1 MPKLSKFEK
10 LTRRA
15 IPHTACVSA
24 KDVIKFFIAFLFFQ
38 EAEKMKQKFNGKIL
52 IIGCGSV
59 SQCAIPLV
67 LELIDTPLKNI
78 TIMDFVDNRSR
89 VKDALDKGVNY
100 VFDKVTQEN
109 YKQLLGKYAGKGD
122 LIIDLAWNI
131 DCNAILQWCRDN
143 EVLYCNTS
151 VEEWDPY
158 KDSER
163 NDPTKYTLYTRH
175 MELRQM
181 IKNWGDNNGTTAVC
195 DHGAN
200 PGLVSHFTKQALV
213 DISKKIIAE
222 KPKDSRIEQ
231 IQTYLKDKNFAK
243 LAQLSGVKVIH
254 ISERDTQI
262 TDQPK
267 QVNEFVN
274 TWSIEGFFE
283 EGVAP
288 AELGWGTH
296 ERYVPKNA
304 FFHKVGPRNQICL
317 RSIGMKTWVRS
328 WVPCG
333 EITGMVIRHGE
344 AFSISDRL
352 TVWENGKAIYRPTVH
367 YAYCPSN
374 VAINSLH
381 ELEMRQFNL
390 QEKQRIMSDEIIDGA
405 DELGVLLMGHDFK
418 SWWCGSLLDIHTARK
433 LVPHQQATTLQVAIS
448 VVAAAIWMIKN
459 PKRGFLL
466 PDDVDHEEI
475 LKISKPY
482 IKPFVSKAVD
492 WTPLKYLNTKFTKFD
507 MPRPKDE
514 DVWQFTTFL
523 VDKIEYDIKK
533 KEETIV
539 YTEDKKPVKV

>member
-1 MPKLSKFEK
+1 MAKEK
-10 LTRRA
+10 
-15 IPHTACVSA
+15 
-24 KDVIKFFIAFLFFQ
+24 
-38 EAEKMKQKFNGKIL
+38 KQVKFNGKIL

-67 LELIDTPLKNI
+67 TRLIDMPAKNV
-78 TIMDFVDNRSR
+78 TIMDFVDNKKR
-89 VKDALDKGVNY
+89 VRDSLKKGVKYINGR
-100 VFDKVTQEN
+100 VTKEN
-109 YKQLLGKYAGKGD
+109 YKSLLAKHVGPGD
-122 LIIDLAWNI
+122 MIIDLAWNI
-131 DCNAILQWCRDN
+131 DCRSIVTWCREN
-143 EVLYCNTS
+143 NVLYVNTS

-158 KDSER
+158 RDEQR

-175 MELRQM
+175 MEIREM
-181 IKNWGDNNGTTAVC
+181 IKGWGDNKGTTAIV

-200 PGLVSHFTKQALV
+200 PGLVSHFTKKALT
-213 DISKKIIAE
+213 DIAHKII
-222 KPKDSRIEQ
+222 
-231 IQTYLKDKNFAK
+231 KDKPQDKRLPQLRAALAAKDFAR
-243 LAQLSGVKVIH
+243 LAMLAGVKVIH

-296 ERYVPKNA
+296 EKYVPEGA
-304 FFHKVGPRNQICL
+304 FFHETGPRNQICL
-317 RSIGMKTWVRS
+317 RTLGMRTWVHS

-333 EITGMVIRHGE
+333 ETTGMVIRHGE

-352 TVWENGKAIYRPTVH
+352 TVWDGDKAVYRPTVH
-367 YAYCPSN
+367 YAYCPSD

-381 ELEMRQFNL
+381 ELEMRQFQL
-390 QEKQRIMSDEIIDGA
+390 QEKQRIMSDEIIDGR
-405 DELGVLLMGHDFK
+405 DELGVLLMGHDFS
-418 SWWCGSLLDIHTARK
+418 SWWCGSLLSIHDARK
-433 LVPHQQATTLQVAIS
+433 HVPHQQATTLQVAIS

-466 PDDVDHEEI
+466 PDDLDHEEI
-475 LKISKPY
+475 LKISVPF
-482 IKPFVSKAVD
+482 IKPFVSRAVD
-492 WTPLKYLNTKFTKFD
+492 WHPLKNLNTKFTKFD

-523 VDKIEYDIKK
+523 VK
-533 KEETIV
+533 
-539 YTEDKKPVKV
+539 